1 MIIVSFEIIGML
13 AKVYR
18 IRGSSFRMIPNPTK
32 DFWLKKNGQKASWK
46 ITRLMDVFQAKL
58 KDLIET
64 ENFDKLHHCTT
75 ISREWDDIKQL
86 GCADEASLSIETREA
101 IHDALD
107 GRTKYLLSLS
117 QNDVVGIL
125 VAHITKVMEIL
136 DDPNSPLNTI
146 VLANKEEALLNY
158 YFDDIRLAVIGNLD
172 TNKKPLTKEATE
184 QRNTVWISLIF
195 RMLCWFL
202 LHDFDKSDIK
212 IVPADLIGSRM
223 PVYIG

>member
-1 MIIVSFEIIGML
+1 ML

-18 IRGSSFRMIPNPTK
+18 IRGSNFRMIPNPTK
-32 DFWLKKNGQKASWK
+32 DFWLKKNGQKASWR
-46 ITRLMDVFQAKL
+46 ITRLMQVFQERL
-58 KDLIET
+58 KELIKNDEL
-64 ENFDKLHHCTT
+64 DDQHHCTM
-75 ISREWDDIKQL
+75 ISREWDDIKRL
-86 GCADEASLSIETREA
+86 GCEDEATLTLETREA
-101 IHDALD
+101 IHNALD

-146 VLANKEEALLNY
+146 VLANKEETLLNY
-158 YFDDIRLAVIGNLD
+158 YFYHIRPAVIGNLD
-172 TNKKPLTKEATE
+172 TNKKPLTKEARE